1 MKKRA
6 ILAKMISGERRR
18 SVAKAASVSAS
29 DGVTGVPS
37 LSLENTVGGFRPL
50 AVRVGGAPPPAS
62 ASLDSPASLPFV
74 GEHSVDRIS
83 RGFFGVFAENVLE
96 IPYDTEGLTATKGV
110 KVSVTLG
117 SAFDGTLTLSI
128 GEESTSLELSGE
140 VGLCRSLSF
149 SGEAA
154 PYGTLRLLSSAD
166 CTLRLTLHGEGETGR
181 GLALTLLAC
190 DEDGKSLSDTKIL
203 LPTPLVSLSNLCE
216 NRLYLPEGRIESS
229 VGISELSPSAKIS
242 LGAKSDTLETACFEV
257 SHGIPSRADGA
268 LMSCFGEISGP
279 EQNVLSAHCEGLSLL
294 SAGSARFAV
303 SLSFERLSDGVL
315 ALDGILRTS
324 GGTGSPSAPASP
336 VFSPSEGTVYFTD
349 RSGSRYRLALSEPLR
364 AVGDY
369 SDRLYVC
376 GRRSTALRATRIGKL
391 ILTGEEPMR
400 FSLSDG
406 YSVATIPFSGGQM
419 TAAQNDL
426 PGLCTRAE
434 YSALALTSPGEVES
448 TSVYLGS
455 DALYIAMRRG
465 NTWAESEYGLRA
477 YLRSAFSTPS
487 PFCLYYPLAE
497 ERQELIPLTPISSL
511 GTPENASQIAPK
523 IVSSFGKETLLAL
536 FRLWLFGQ
544 SEPPWLLY
552 PLRQVSTARVLET
565 KGELRLPDRGT
576 ILSAV
581 GEGKART
588 LSLAAYVY
596 LDGATASTQSAAGSE
611 DTSMPQKGSK

>member
-50 AVRVGGAPPPAS
+50 AVRVGGAPQKGS
-62 ASLDSPASLPFV
+62 ASLDSPASLSFV
-74 GEHSVDRIS
+74 GEHSVDRIG
-83 RGFFGVFAENVLE
+83 RGFFGVLAESVLE
-96 IPYDTEGLTATKGV
+96 IPYDTEGIVADEGV

-117 SAFDGTLTLSI
+117 SAFDGTLTVSI
-128 GEESTSLELSGE
+128 GEESASLELSGE
-140 VGLCRSLSF
+140 VGLSRSLSF

-154 PYGTLRLLSSAD
+154 PLGTLRLLSSAD

-190 DEDGKSLSDTKIL
+190 DEDGKSRFDTKIL
-203 LPTPLVSLSNLCE
+203 LPTPLVSLSDLCE
-216 NRLYLPEGRIESS
+216 NRLYLPEGRVESS
-229 VGISELSPSAKIS
+229 VGISELSPSANIS
-242 LGAKSDTLETACFEV
+242 LRAKSDTLEIACFELP
-257 SHGIPSRADGA
+257 HGIPSRGDGA
-268 LMSCFGEISGP
+268 LMSCFGELSGP

-294 SAGSARFAV
+294 SEGSTRFAV
-303 SLSFERLSDGVL
+303 ALSFERLSEGVL
-315 ALDGILRTS
+315 ALDGVLRTS
-324 GGTGSPSAPASP
+324 GGTGSPTSPASP
-336 VFSPSEGTVYFTD
+336 VFFPSEGTVYFTD

-364 AVGDY
+364 AVGNY
-369 SDRLYVC
+369 RDRLYVS
-376 GRRSTALRATRIGKL
+376 GRRSLALRATRIGKL
-391 ILTGEEPMR
+391 ILTGAEPMR

-419 TAAQNDL
+419 TSAQNDL

-434 YSALALTSPGEVES
+434 YSALALTSPGEVGS
-448 TSVYLGS
+448 TAVYLGS
-455 DALYIAMRRG
+455 DAIYIAMRRG
-465 NTWAESEYGLRA
+465 NPWSESEDALRA
-477 YLRSAFSTPS
+477 YLRSVLSTPS

-497 ERQELIPLTPISSL
+497 ERHELIPLTPISSL

-523 IVSSFGKETLLAL
+523 IISSFGKETLLAL

-552 PLRQVSTARVLET
+552 PLRQVKTAQVLET
-565 KGELRLPDRGT
+565 VGELRLPDRGT

-581 GEGKART
+581 GEGKARN

-596 LDGATASTQSAAGSE
+596 SDGATASTQSAAGSE